1 MPRIRIDTPPTPG
14 QRRASKN
21 RSARRIQRAFRR
33 NRRRRKKPLALQKHS
48 FVERAV
54 TEFNL
59 VINTE
64 ASAVGHFETFSLSK
78 MKQQSE
84 YANLFEFYR
93 IDKIVATFRYK
104 GGTAG
109 IASVA
114 GGANWN
120 ESNPLLYFKIDH
132 NDSTADTLATLKDS
146 MKTKTHMFTNN
157 TPEFSIQVKPAIQS
171 EMYKSSVTTAYT
183 PKWGQWIPT
192 VDPTVP
198 HYGLKAY
205 AIGYK
210 SGSYDPGSLSVTYK
224 YYVSF
229 KNNE

>member
-1 MPRIRIDTPPTPG
+1 MPR
-14 QRRASKN
+14 RRSRQPA
-21 RSARRIQRAFRR
+21 RVRPHARRPRGRPR
-33 NRRRRKKPLALQKHS
+33 NRRRRKPLALKQHN
-48 FVERAV
+48 FVERAEV
-54 TEFNL
+54 EHQL

-64 ASAVGHFETFSLSK
+64 AAATGHFETFSLSK
-78 MKQQSE
+78 MKQQSS
-84 YANLFEFYR
+84 YADIFEFYR

-104 GGTAG
+104 GGAAG

-132 NDSTADTLATLKDS
+132 NDITADTLNTMKES
-146 MKTKTHMFTNN
+146 MKTKTHMISNDK
-157 TPEFSIQVKPAIQS
+157 PEFSIQLKPAIQT
-171 EMYKSSVTTAYT
+171 EMYRSSVTTAYT

-192 VDPTVP
+192 NDPTVP

-210 SGSYDPGSLSVTYK
+210 SGSYDPGSIVVSYK